1 LLTNF
6 LGRVRNVAPDGT
18 DIEWLQSLI
27 GKTAPNSIAAA
38 GMVPTFDGTQESL
51 TLVFQVS
58 AGGAIGIDLTTDSRF
73 AAALRA
79 QLQTWCSAN

>member
-1 LLTNF
+1 M
-6 LGRVRNVAPDGT
+6 RNVAPDGT

-38 GMVPTFDGTQESL
+38 GMVPTFNGTQESL
-51 TLVFQVS
+51 TLAFQVS
-58 AGGAIGIDLTTDSRF
+58 AGGAIGIDFTTDSHF

-79 QLQTWCSAN
+79 QLQTWCSAK